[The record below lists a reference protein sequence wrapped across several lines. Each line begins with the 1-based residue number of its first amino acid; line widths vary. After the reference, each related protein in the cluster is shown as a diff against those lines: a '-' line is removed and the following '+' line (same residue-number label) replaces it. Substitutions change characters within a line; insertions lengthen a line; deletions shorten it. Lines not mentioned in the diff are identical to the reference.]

1 MNTSAALFRVLVHF
15 PPFVERCFG
24 LDIPNR
30 DNCLSAYIAN
40 LLASSIPLRNVS
52 GQRVSLLLQALS
64 QSVLHGSSDAE
75 GDFMNVFADVGS
87 ITVVIVDA

>member
-1 MNTSAALFRVLVHF
+1 MNTSATLFRVLVHF

-24 LDIPNR
+24 LDISNG
-30 DNCLSAYIAN
+30 DNSLTTYIAN
-40 LLASSIPLRNVS
+40 LLASSIPLRNVG

-75 GDFMNVFADVGS
+75 GNFTNVFADVGS
-87 ITVVIVDA
+87 ITIVVVNT

>member
-24 LDIPNR
+24 LDISNG
-30 DNCLSAYIAN
+30 DNSLTTHIAN
-40 LLASSIPLRNVS
+40 LLASSIPLRNVG

-75 GDFMNVFADVGS
+75 GNFTNVFADVGS
-87 ITVVIVDA
+87 ITIVVVNT